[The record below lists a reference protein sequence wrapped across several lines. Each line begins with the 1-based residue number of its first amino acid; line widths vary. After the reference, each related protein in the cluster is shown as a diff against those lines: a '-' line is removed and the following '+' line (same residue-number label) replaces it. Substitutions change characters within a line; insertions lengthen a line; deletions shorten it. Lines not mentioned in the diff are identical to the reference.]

1 MKVKVERQD
10 VGSLMKPARRY
21 MKEIDVSMSSED
33 KLKLEQKI
41 KEETCKG
48 WEKAH
53 FIMGGMAW
61 LFIKY
66 NINLRSNFKIY
77 FRVRTHTKSR
87 NGTFNKSFVR
97 DEPKFEKYLC
107 LGLRSKKR
115 KFKG

>member
-53 FIMGGMAW
+53 FIMGAMAW

-77 FRVRTHTKSR
+77 FCQAT
-87 NGTFNKSFVR
+87 GTGTGIGYFSSHF
-97 DEPKFEKYLC
+97 
-107 LGLRSKKR
+107 
-115 KFKG
+115 